1 MGSNFVQGW
10 TQIGRVYGVPRQT
23 VQEWY
28 SRGAPILLLGTKAV
42 AETGRLWDWLLGE
55 YGGENREPLGMSC
68 AEAKKLFPEGGEH
81 ALAVAVLAG
90 SRRAGKLS
98 AQN

>member
-10 TQIGRVYGVPRQT
+10 TQIGRVYGVPRQK

-28 SRGAPILLLGTKAV
+28 SAGAPILLLGKKPV
-42 AETGRLWDWLLGE
+42 AELGRLWTWLLE
-55 YGGENREPLGMSC
+55 MYGGENREALGMSC

-81 ALAVAVLAG
+81 ALAAAVLAG

-98 AQN
+98 AQI